1 MIVIDTE
8 VYKDYFL
15 LAAKHLG
22 SGKIKTFEMYAGHQP
37 DLPAIKKLMQSTT
50 ISFNGLNFDLILIA
64 ALLDGADCAKL
75 KSICDT
81 IIKGKQ
87 PGWLVAKNLKINLN
101 RAWDHIDLI
110 EVAPGRVSLKVY
122 GARLGCATLQ
132 DLPIDPGASI
142 SPAQRRL
149 LVDYCANDLALTELL
164 YDQLRPQ
171 IALREK
177 MGDQYSM
184 DLRSKSDAQIA
195 ETIITSELE
204 RLTKNPVAKPDTSRT
219 EFKYQNPGIVT
230 FETPALQELLQRIL
244 ATTFTLGG
252 NGAVVL
258 PKWLRDSKIRVG
270 DRDYQMGIG
279 GLHSCE
285 KTQYLTADAD
295 HVLCDLDVAS
305 YYPNIILQQALAPE
319 SLGKPFLDVY
329 QRIVNRRMAAKRAG
343 DEVTA
348 YTLKIAVN
356 GSFGKLGSVYSK
368 LYAPELLIQTTITGQ
383 MCLLMLIER
392 MSAAGI
398 DIRSANTDGIVCYYH
413 PSLAGKIDEVSFD
426 WMMDTSYALERTDYV
441 ALASRDVNNYVA
453 VKPDN
458 STKGKG
464 LFADTGIAKNPDMSI
479 IATAVAR
486 RIAHGT
492 DIGDTIRGCLDPLQ
506 FVSVRKVTGGAMWR
520 NEPLGKAVRFYWS
533 REGDAIQY
541 ATNGNLVPKSSGAK
555 PLMVLSDFDRADVDE
570 WRYIAEANKLLKDV
584 GA

>member
-1 MIVIDTE
+1 
-8 VYKDYFL
+8 
-15 LAAKHLG
+15 
-22 SGKIKTFEMYAGHQP
+22 
-37 DLPAIKKLMQSTT
+37 
-50 ISFNGLNFDLILIA
+50 
-64 ALLDGADCAKL
+64 
-75 KSICDT
+75 
-81 IIKGKQ
+81 
-87 PGWLVAKNLKINLN
+87 
-101 RAWDHIDLI
+101 
-110 EVAPGRVSLKVY
+110 VY

-177 MGDQYSM
+177 MGDQYGM

-204 RLTKNPVAKPDTSRT
+204 RLTENPVAKPDTSRT
-219 EFKYQNPGIVT
+219 EFHYQNPGIVT

-329 QRIVNRRMAAKRAG
+329 QGIVNRRMAAKRAG

-479 IATAVAR
+479 IATAVAK

-541 ATNGNLVPKSSGAK
+541 ATNGNLVPKSSGAR
-555 PLMVLSDFDRADVDE
+555 PLLVLSDFDRADVDE